1 MQPDSQAT
9 RRSAGLGRERRLR
22 SDREIRE
29 GYRQGRRRVGR
40 LMVMWLR
47 SGENASLRLAVV
59 SSRKVGNAVA
69 RNRARRRL
77 REAFRRNRHRL
88 AGELDIVL
96 VARRPIVESTADEVE
111 TELLDLAREAGLLK
125 EDKK

>member
-1 MQPDSQAT
+1 MPPDSQAP
-9 RRSAGLGRERRLR
+9 RRSAGLGRGRRLR

-29 GYRQGRRRVGR
+29 AYRQGRRRVGR

-77 REAFRRNRHRL
+77 REAFRINRHRL
-88 AGELDIVL
+88 EADLDLVL
-96 VARRPIVESTADEVE
+96 VARRPIVEADASEVE
-111 TELLDLAREAGLLK
+111 SELLDLARQAGLLK
-125 EDKK
+125 KGKR